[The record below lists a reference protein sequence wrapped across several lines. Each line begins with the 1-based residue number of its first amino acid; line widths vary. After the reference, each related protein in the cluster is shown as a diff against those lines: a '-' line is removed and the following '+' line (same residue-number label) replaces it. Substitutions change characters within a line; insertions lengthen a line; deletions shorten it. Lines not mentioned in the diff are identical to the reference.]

1 MFQVLVINLLVKEK
15 IIFPFTLYAQN
26 LSLAFSL
33 SLSLFLFFYFFLFL
47 LLLFFLKSWRGDLG
61 PRLGP
66 ALYLCVETQGN

>member
-33 SLSLFLFFYFFLFL
+33 ALFLFFYFFLFL
-47 LLLFFLKSWRGDLG
+47 LLFFSEILVG
-61 PRLGP
+61 
-66 ALYLCVETQGN
+66 